1 MVNYYIIGV
10 AILILLTILLLWYVV
25 RLARK
30 RAAAQ
35 STRESEAPTRR
46 SVSVLRWSFASAIAH
61 IEANL
66 ASRWRRYRIPW
77 IMLVGE
83 SGAGKSTLIE
93 SSGIDRAYKVAAGTV
108 QHVGVGW
115 NYFNRGVVLD
125 IAGEYLGGG
134 VGGSDHPWQTLLHLT
149 EKYRP
154 QRPIDGVVVAVSA
167 MDLLAVSRS
176 STDKLAQQGEL
187 VHRRLWQAQSRFG
200 VRFPVY
206 LVVTQCD
213 RIPGFTSFARALPA
227 HLRDGMLGWSNPN
240 DFEAGYQ
247 SDWAQKGVNSI
258 VQDIS
263 AVQAELLAAGRV
275 ADDADAFVL
284 FPSELAAL
292 HQGLRAYLDQLF
304 RPSAYHET
312 FYFRGI
318 YLTGDAGQVA
328 KAEAAMASAPAST
341 SLVLRGP
348 DDRVEPVMPDNA
360 IIREPAFI
368 KDLFEQKV
376 FAEFGLARASR
387 EALATRNQTVRV
399 LRWSTVIIGLLWFCA
414 LAFAAYQ
421 LEEKVIAYEQALG
434 VMVKATK
441 ERDAAHD
448 RNVHLD
454 VEWYKRGTNLLLDK
468 MAPLGDVRLWSFAIP
483 GSWPGLT
490 DIHGDIQRVLY
501 KGFQDI
507 VFNLVRKGLNVKVS
521 ELTGVKKQE
530 VTTELTE
537 TGECA
542 PSFESDAAETAPST
556 IAMEDLPEF
565 GRLRE
570 QVSGMVALESNLVT
584 FKRLRNGEAEMPD
597 LRALLRYTW
606 KIELPENLDKG
617 GYQTSAMRQGYAF
630 NERDPGEVFKRTAA
644 CAFTQNM
651 DRLNAKFFTLNPV
664 LAVSQDI
671 SARISSLMAV
681 AGRRDREDEPYADLL
696 KQIDALDAI
705 LKSPRSRWL
714 VSGERELGP
723 AYEDLLRQVAGVA
736 SLAPKV
742 SDMTRARTQSEIDKL
757 TKNLAAV
764 TSEAIGPIVVRAS
777 DGAWSLSP
785 DLSGFQ
791 SALALLLKQRFMAES
806 EGRSLEVRIDPR
818 TTVRWDA
825 KRLDDA
831 IAMSEEQRRFL
842 KDNLA
847 KFPNALQDEIRA
859 IADRHLGRRMTDLVA
874 KAEML
879 APEPP
884 RARTGGTG
892 TEAAAETHDFDK
904 AGAQLVRLLTLFKE
918 IGANATYDDLT
929 SLLRRDAVRGLVAIN
944 RTLDGSE
951 LYSVRDG
958 NFLWWQ
964 GARNPGLGA
973 FRVADVQALA
983 DFLGQQYG
991 QAESLA
997 ALSAPLLSV
1006 VDNAGIRLDPTTAQ
1020 SVRRLRGV
1028 IREVDRYKN
1037 KNPRSSVAEL
1047 EAFIR
1052 TELAEVDGQNCIEKM
1067 SPKMGVSRDSDF
1079 FQERQFAL
1087 RQQLFSR
1094 CVELAT
1100 IEARRAYAAIDRGFD
1115 PLKGRFP
1122 FGAAPV
1128 RGPGGE
1134 ADPEDVVQFLK
1145 LYERYSKAVLPFLGG
1160 RAAGLGPLPA
1170 PSANDRGNAAGFMDQ
1185 MSRVRV
1191 FLGPLLPPEEAAGP
1205 PGYDLSAE
1213 FRVNQGVEVDGNKI
1227 VDWNLEIGDQVV
1239 KFRDPPRTI
1248 RWRPGMPI
1256 TLTLR
1261 WAKDAPTAPVNDGTV
1276 AYLAVDGKTV
1286 TYRFAGDWAL
1296 VSLLKSQSA
1305 SSDAPTRAEVRPH
1318 LLKFEFATQAVPTS
1332 GQFRSVAPEGR
1343 ARVFM
1348 RLTVMPGGKKDVLS
1362 LPVFPT
1368 AVPGLTPEP
1377 AASQSPDAPAASARL
1392 GWPDAFGGMIPG
1404 SRPGWPD
1411 AYGGVFSERRPPA
1424 KSVPRPTTVQSP

>member
-1 MVNYYIIGV
+1 MNYYIIGV
-10 AILILLTILLLWYVV
+10 AVLILLTVLLLWYVV
-25 RLARK
+25 LLARK
-30 RAAAQ
+30 RAATQ
-35 STRESEAPTRR
+35 TGRDSETSTRR
-46 SVSVLRWSFASAIAH
+46 SVSTLRWSFASAIAH

-77 IMLVGE
+77 VMLVGE

-108 QHVGVGW
+108 QYVGVGW

-134 VGGSDHPWQTLLHLT
+134 AGGSEHPWQTLLHLT

-154 QRPIDGVVVAVSA
+154 QRPIDSVVVAVSA

-176 STDKLAQQGEL
+176 STDKLSQQGEL
-187 VHRRLWQAQSRFG
+187 IHRRLWQAQSRFG

-206 LVVTQCD
+206 VVVTQCD
-213 RIPGFTSFARALPA
+213 RIPGFTSFARALPP

-247 SDWAQKGVNSI
+247 SDWAQKGVSSI

-263 AVQAELLAAGRV
+263 VVQAELLAAGRV
-275 ADDADAFVL
+275 VDETDAFVL
-284 FPSELAAL
+284 FPSELGAL
-292 HQGLRAYLDQLF
+292 HQGLRAYMDQLF

-328 KAEAAMASAPAST
+328 KAEAAMAGASAST
-341 SLVLRGP
+341 STVLSGS
-348 DDRVEPVMPDNA
+348 DGRVEPFMPDDA

-399 LRWSTVIIGLLWFCA
+399 LRWTTLAIGLFWMA
-414 LAFAAYQ
+414 TLAFAAFQ
-421 LEEKVIAYEQALG
+421 LDSKILAFEQALE
-434 VMVKATK
+434 VMVKATRQ
-441 ERDAAHD
+441 RDS
-448 RNVHLD
+448 VHARGESLD
-454 VEWYKRGTNLLLDK
+454 LNFYKRGTEVLLDK
-468 MAPLGDVRLWSFAIP
+468 MAPLGDVQLWWFSIP
-483 GSWPGLT
+483 GSWPGVTEL
-490 DIHGDIQRVLY
+490 HGDIQRVLF

-521 ELTGVKKQE
+521 ELTGVKRNE
-530 VTTELTE
+530 ISTELADV
-537 TGECA
+537 GECI
-542 PSFESDAAETAPST
+542 PWKDGESAEPPLVT
-556 IAMEDLPEF
+556 IAIEDLPEF
-565 GRLRE
+565 GMLRD
-570 QVSGMVALESNLVT
+570 QVASMAVLESNLAIFT
-584 FKRLRNGEAEMPD
+584 RLRNGEAEISD

-606 KIELPENLDKG
+606 KIELPDSLDKG
-617 GYQTSAMRQGYAF
+617 GYQIAAMRQGYPFTTKA
-630 NERDPGEVFKRTAA
+630 PGDVLRAAAA
-644 CAFTQNM
+644 CAVRQNV
-651 DRLNAKFFTLNPV
+651 DRINARFFAQNPV
-664 LAVSQDI
+664 LGLSLEVA
-671 SARISSLMAV
+671 AKISSLSAA
-681 AGRRDREDEPYADLL
+681 AGRTDGEDEPYADIL
-696 KQIDALDAI
+696 KQIDALDAL
-705 LKSPRSRWL
+705 LKNPRARWL
-714 VSGERELGP
+714 VGGERDLGP
-723 AYEDLLRQVAGVA
+723 AYVEMWRL
-736 SLAPKV
+736 V
-742 SDMTRARTQSEIDKL
+742 STVSALGSSVVERSRTDTQSEIDKL
-757 TKNLAAV
+757 DKNISAAS
-764 TSEAIGPIVVRAS
+764 SEAVGPIVVRGA
-777 DGAWSLSP
+777 DGAMALSP
-785 DLSGFQ
+785 DVTSFQ
-791 SALALLLKQRFMAES
+791 SALALLLKQRFMV
-806 EGRSLEVRIDPR
+806 EGENRKLEVRVDPR

-842 KDNLA
+842 KDNLT

-874 KAEML
+874 KAEL
-879 APEPP
+879 LTPELP
-884 RARTGGTG
+884 RARTGGNDT
-892 TEAAAETHDFDK
+892 AAETNDFDK
-904 AGAQLVRLLTLFKE
+904 SGAQLVRLLTLFKE

-944 RTLDGSE
+944 RILDGSE

-983 DFLGQQYG
+983 DLLGQQYG

-997 ALSAPLLSV
+997 ALSAPLLAV
-1006 VDNAGIRLDPTTAQ
+1006 VDNAGIRLDTATTQ
-1020 SVRRLRGV
+1020 SVRRLRGLF
-1028 IREVDRYKN
+1028 REVDRFKN

-1067 SPKMGVSRDSDF
+1067 SPKMGVARDSDY

-1115 PLKGRFP
+1115 PLRGRFP
-1122 FGAAPV
+1122 FGAVSV

-1145 LYERYSKAVLPFLGG
+1145 LYERYSKAVLPLLGG

-1170 PSANDRGNAAGFMDQ
+1170 PSANDRGSAAGFMDQ

-1205 PGYDLSAE
+1205 LGYDLSVE

-1227 VDWNLEIGDQVV
+1227 VDWHLEVGEQAL
-1239 KFRDPPRTI
+1239 KLRDPPRTI

-1256 TLTLR
+1256 ALTLR

-1276 AYLAVDGKTV
+1276 ANMSVDGKNV
-1286 TYRFAGDWAL
+1286 TYRFTGDWAL
-1296 VSLLKSQSA
+1296 VSLLKSQAA

-1318 LLKFEFATQAVPTS
+1318 LLKFEFATQAVSTG

-1343 ARVFM
+1343 SRVFM
-1348 RLTVMPGGKKDVLS
+1348 RVTVTPGGKKDVLS

-1377 AASQSPDAPAASARL
+1377 AASQSPDVPVPSARL
-1392 GWPDAFGGMIPG
+1392 GWPDAFGGMVPG
-1404 SRPGWPD
+1404 TRPGWPD
-1411 AYGGVFSERRPPA
+1411 AYGGVFSVRRPPA
-1424 KSVPRPTTVQSP
+1424 KSALKAATVKSP